1 LFSYNKVYFIPARA
15 GGNPMEKKI
24 TYFEKTGNDNTG
36 ACLEIVKAA
45 AAERRQKHIVAASTT
60 GSTGL
65 LFSDAFRGTGMELV
79 VVTHSSGFK
88 GPNAFEVPPETIEKI
103 KANGARIYTG
113 TMLTHSIETA
123 LNAKFSGV
131 YPAMIIAQS
140 LRRFG
145 EGAKVCCEIVMM
157 AVDAG
162 FVPESHEVIAVAGT
176 ARGADTVMV
185 LRSAASKRFLDLRVL
200 EILAKPRL

>member
-1 LFSYNKVYFIPARA
+1 
-15 GGNPMEKKI
+15 MEKKI
-24 TYFEKTGNDNTG
+24 VYFDKPGKDNTG
-36 ACLEIVKAA
+36 SCLQIVKAA
-45 AAERRQKHIVAASTT
+45 AAEGKQKHIVVASTT
-60 GSTGL
+60 GDTGI
-65 LFSDAFRGTGMELV
+65 LFSDAFRAGSMEMV
-79 VVTHSSGFK
+79 VVTHSAGFRE
-88 GPNAFEVPPETIEKI
+88 PNAFEVPAGAIEKI

-162 FVPESHEVIAVAGT
+162 LIPEGHEVIAVAGT
-176 ARGADTVMV
+176 AHGADTVMV